1 MEATM
6 MAIRVTLY
14 GLLAVSSI
22 VCGFGADLVFS
33 GVLVL

>member
-6 MAIRVTLY
+6 MVIRLTLY
-14 GLLAVSSI
+14 GLLAASSV
-22 VCGFGADLVFS
+22 VCGFGADLFVS